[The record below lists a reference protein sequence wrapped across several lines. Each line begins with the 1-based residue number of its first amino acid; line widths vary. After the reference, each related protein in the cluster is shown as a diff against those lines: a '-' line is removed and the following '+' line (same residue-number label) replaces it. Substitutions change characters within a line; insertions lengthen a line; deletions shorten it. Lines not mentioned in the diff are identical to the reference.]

1 MNAVSVQ
8 LTLAKDQLKQVRE
21 MLTAERSTKEKTT
34 ANLNSQLDAARRKI
48 GILKADYDNEYCE
61 PSPTSLGP
69 GGYLM
74 DCA

>member
-48 GILKADYDNEYCE
+48 GILKADYDNEYCG
-61 PSPTSLGP
+61 PSPT
-69 GGYLM
+69 
-74 DCA
+74 